1 MTNFDI
7 LTEFQVIGQE
17 CNRWYGI
24 IIAQHV
30 NHQLYTS
37 EGKDVSAIQVID
49 RLHEISK
56 ALQPYP
62 PYAFDL
68 FH

>member
-1 MTNFDI
+1 MVRD
-7 LTEFQVIGQE
+7 
-17 CNRWYGI
+17 Y

-30 NHQLYTS
+30 NHQLHTS